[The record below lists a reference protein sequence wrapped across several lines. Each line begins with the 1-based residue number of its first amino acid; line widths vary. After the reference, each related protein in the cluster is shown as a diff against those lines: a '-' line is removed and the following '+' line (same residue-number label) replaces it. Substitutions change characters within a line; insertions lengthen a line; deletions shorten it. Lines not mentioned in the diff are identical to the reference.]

1 MCKPFQAFVFF
12 ATHFSDLTQL
22 DCYANVHNFHLSA
35 PAGTA
40 ESTAAAGAREG
51 GNTAGYKLSK
61 GTFDGVTYGLDQA
74 GRGVDRSGRR
84 GRGSG
89 RRGRESGRRGYRA
102 RGRGADGSRRHLH
115 SLTPSWPD
123 YVRMT
128 GIRLAAATGFPATV
142 VEEARAISE
151 QVRTWWDA
159 TRRLGVGHAHELSRA
174 AHSIDRSGHAR
185 TQLTAR
191 ARQVSGSGDSEA
203 VRAELRLRKHRQQV
217 WPKESA

>member
-1 MCKPFQAFVFF
+1 MGG
-12 ATHFSDLTQL
+12 TRSIGET
-22 DCYANVHNFHLSA
+22 SA
-35 PAGTA
+35 Q
-40 ESTAAAGAREG
+40 S
-51 GNTAGYKLSK
+51 
-61 GTFDGVTYGLDQA
+61 DGVLAGL
-74 GRGVDRSGRR
+74 
-84 GRGSG
+84 
-89 RRGRESGRRGYRA
+89 
-102 RGRGADGSRRHLH
+102 
-115 SLTPSWPD
+115 
-123 YVRMT
+123 RMT